1 MQDQPGQYGIGLDR
15 QVLFQRKPSLSVHSL
30 VAEPAGTVSVL
41 QEFDARQYRGG
52 RVRLTGFL
60 RTASVA
66 TQSNLGLVVSGGDL
80 DDPVGHS
87 VTVSGTKPWQKHEVV
102 MDVPERAGVIQ
113 IVASLI
119 GKGSLW
125 AANLGFER
133 VSSQTPLTE
142 PKQPQNLSFT
152 AK

>member
-1 MQDQPGQYGIGLDR
+1 MVAD
-15 QVLFQRKPSLSVHSL
+15 PSGSVL
-30 VAEPAGTVSVL
+30 VA
-41 QEFDARQYRGG
+41 QEFDARQYRGS

-60 RTASVA
+60 RTATVA
-66 TQSNLGLVVSGGDL
+66 TQANLRLVVAGGDL
-80 DDPVGHS
+80 DDPLSHS

-102 MDVPERAGVIQ
+102 MDVPEAAGVIR
-113 IVASLI
+113 IEVSLI

-133 VSSQTPLTE
+133 VGSQTPLTE